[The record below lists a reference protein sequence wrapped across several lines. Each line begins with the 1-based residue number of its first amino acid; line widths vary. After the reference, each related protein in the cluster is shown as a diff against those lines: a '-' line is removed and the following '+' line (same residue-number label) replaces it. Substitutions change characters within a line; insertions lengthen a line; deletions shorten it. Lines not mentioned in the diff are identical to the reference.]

1 MLLLNSKRLKALK
14 KENDELKTFV
24 REMGDK
30 QKTITSLDELIKK
43 IRAELSDLHKQQL
56 SYTDSIEKLKESE
69 RNALFEVEKLNQE
82 LNCLRELKAEEQNS
96 VLILSGQIN
105 ELKGKN
111 TKGNGNLHE
120 NIYPSD
126 FTEQDIEI
134 RNTERKKNELHRE
147 TIELESKLKDLYGR
161 IIDLTDQEKALLNS
175 IDKKSKQLDAI
186 ESFRLIDAQAELDDI
201 NNKINNIK
209 RIEKKSVEEFQDR
222 IKTLSLQEKELQN
235 KVALQIRELEE
246 AEEKLKEK
254 TSQIQK
260 DSEEKTLELIVQ
272 EQNLIDSIELKKNK
286 VQELSTE
293 ITSLEDKINKK
304 VKLTEIK
311 IQSEE
316 ISLTNNTQAII
327 RGLQDEAAKLKD
339 DINQLKMTEEL
350 KRELIAKLK
359 DDLSAKEIEFAALE
373 NDFNVKSNQLKELS
387 IKNQELAE
395 EIEYKNN
402 TLSKID
408 ASMIDKKDQFD
419 RFEKITSELQERI
432 EQLNNEITTREI
444 LKTETENKISSGKAV
459 LSKLRENQETLK
471 KNILALEA
479 KQKEIQ
485 GSNKLFENRFV
496 KLFEKYRKDV
506 NELNTKRNVLE
517 QMLNKKVKDI
527 EEKDNTLL
535 EKTTLL
541 DETEKVLL
549 LRQKEIDSFEDLLKI
564 INDQKE
570 FLKGD
575 LQDLDSKAAE
585 KKLENQ
591 ELKVESD
598 ILRSKISEFEKNLH
612 DLLNNT
618 DERLQKS
625 REKREKLDG
634 EIREYE
640 IRLKDLNNDIKDS
653 MNELVDLQSA
663 VGKIKVEHEEHR
675 LEINKLASLRNK
687 LFDEI
692 NKSRVI
698 LDKYKK
704 IRERI
709 RGEQE
714 SIIKRKEEKLT
725 KELKPKFTTP
735 SNANTDLPDLTKIFK
750 L

>member
-1 MLLLNSKRLKALK
+1 MLILNSNRLKALK

-24 REMGDK
+24 REMGNK

-43 IRAELSDLHKQQL
+43 IRAELSDLQKQQL
-56 SYTDSIEKLKESE
+56 SYKDSIEKLKESE
-69 RNALFEVEKLNQE
+69 SKALFEVEKLNQE
-82 LNCLRELKAEEQNS
+82 LNCLRELKTEEQNS
-96 VLILSGQIN
+96 VLFLSGQIN
-105 ELKGKN
+105 ELKGNN
-111 TKGNGNLHE
+111 TKGNGNLQE
-120 NIYPSD
+120 SVYLKD
-126 FTEQDIEI
+126 FTEQDIEFK
-134 RNTERKKNELHRE
+134 NTERKKNELQRE
-147 TIELESKLKDLYGR
+147 TMELESKLKDLYGR
-161 IIDLTDQEKALLNS
+161 IVDLTDQEKTLLNS
-175 IDKKSKQLDAI
+175 VDKKSKQLDAM
-186 ESFRLIDAQAELDDI
+186 ESIRLIDAQAELDDI

-209 RIEKKSVEEFQDR
+209 SIEKKSVEEFQHR
-222 IKTLSLQEKELQN
+222 INALSRQEKEIQD
-235 KVALQIRELEE
+235 KVALRISELEE
-246 AEEKLKEK
+246 TEEKLHQK

-260 DSEEKTLELIVQ
+260 DSEEKTLELIVE
-272 EQNLIDSIELKKNK
+272 EQKLIDSIELKKNK
-286 VQELSTE
+286 VQELNTT
-293 ITSLEDKINKK
+293 ITSLEEKLSTK
-304 VKLTEIK
+304 VKLTELKIK
-311 IQSEE
+311 SDE

-327 RGLQDEAAKLKD
+327 RGLQDEAANLKD
-339 DINQLKMTEEL
+339 EINQLKMTEEL

-373 NDFNVKSNQLKELS
+373 NDFNTKSNQLKEFS

-402 TLSKID
+402 TLYKID
-408 ASMIDKKDQFD
+408 ASLNDKKDQFAKS
-419 RFEKITSELQERI
+419 EKITRELEERI
-432 EQLNNEITTREI
+432 DQLNNEITTREI
-444 LKTETENKISSGKAV
+444 LKTETENKISSGKEV
-459 LSKLRENQETLK
+459 LSKLKENQEILK
-471 KNILALEA
+471 KNILALET

-506 NELNTKRNVLE
+506 NELNTKRNVLD
-517 QMLNKKVKDI
+517 QMLNKKEKDI

-541 DETEKVLL
+541 DETGKVLL
-549 LRQKEIDSFEDLLKI
+549 LRQKELDSFDDLLKV
-564 INDQKE
+564 INNQKE

-575 LQDLDSKAAE
+575 LQNLDAKAAE

-612 DLLNNT
+612 DILNNT
-618 DERLQKS
+618 DERLQKN

-640 IRLKDLNNDIKDS
+640 IRLKDLNHNIKDS

-714 SIIKRKEEKLT
+714 SIIKRKEDKLI
-725 KELKPKFTTP
+725 KDLKPQFTP
-735 SNANTDLPDLTKIFK
+735 PPNVNIDLPDLTKMFK

>member
-1 MLLLNSKRLKALK
+1 MLILNSKRLKALK

-24 REMGDK
+24 REMGNK
-30 QKTITSLDELIKK
+30 EKTITSLDELIKK
-43 IRAELSDLHKQQL
+43 IRAELSDLQKQQI

-69 RNALFEVEKLNQE
+69 SNALFEVEKLNQE
-82 LNCLRELKAEEQNS
+82 LNCLRELKTEEQNS
-96 VLILSGQIN
+96 VLILSSQIN
-105 ELKGKN
+105 ELKGNN
-111 TKGNGNLHE
+111 TKGNGNSQG
-120 NIYPSD
+120 NIYPGN
-126 FTEQDIEI
+126 FAEQDIEF
-134 RNTERKKNELHRE
+134 RNTERKKNELQRE
-147 TIELESKLKDLYGR
+147 LIELESKLKDLYGR
-161 IIDLTDQEKALLNS
+161 IVDLTDQEKALLDS
-175 IDKKSKQLDAI
+175 IDKKIKQLDSI
-186 ESFRLIDAQAELDDI
+186 ESFRLIDAQTELDDI
-201 NNKINNIK
+201 NNKIDNIK
-209 RIEKKSVEEFQDR
+209 RIEKKSVEEFQQR
-222 IKTLSLQEKELQN
+222 IKTLSLQEKEIQN
-235 KVALQIRELEE
+235 KVALRIRELEE

-260 DSEEKTLELIVQ
+260 DSEKKTLELIVQ
-272 EQNLIDSIELKKNK
+272 EQKLIDSIELKKNK
-286 VQELSTE
+286 VQELNTS
-293 ITSLEDKINKK
+293 IKSLEEKLSTK
-304 VKLTEIK
+304 VKLNELK

-316 ISLTNNTQAII
+316 ISLTNNTRAII

-359 DDLSAKEIEFAALE
+359 DDLFAKEIEFAALE
-373 NDFNVKSNQLKELS
+373 NDFNTKSNQLKELS
-387 IKNQELAE
+387 IKNQELSE
-395 EIEYKNN
+395 EIDYKNN

-408 ASMIDKKDQFD
+408 ASMNDKKDQFD
-419 RFEKITSELQERI
+419 RFEKITRELEVRI

-459 LSKLRENQETLK
+459 LSKLGENQETLK
-471 KNILALEA
+471 KNISALEA

-496 KLFEKYRKDV
+496 KLFEKYSNDV

-527 EEKDNTLL
+527 EEKDDTLL
-535 EKTTLL
+535 EKTALL

-549 LRQKEIDSFEDLLKI
+549 LRQKELDSFDDLLKV

-570 FLKGD
+570 FLSGD
-575 LQDLDSKAAE
+575 LQNLDAKAAE

-598 ILRSKISEFEKNLH
+598 ILRNKISEFEKNLH

-625 REKREKLDG
+625 RDKRERLDG

-725 KELKPKFTTP
+725 KDLKPQFTPPPNT
-735 SNANTDLPDLTKIFK
+735 NTDLPDLTKMFK